1 MRMIRHALT
10 EAVYDW
16 ADDGVGPIRVID
28 RAGREGRFD
37 ANGRWV
43 QGDVRAADPEL
54 CRWISSGGPTAAG
67 PGSQSRRFD
76 TQEVIA

>member
-28 RAGREGRFD
+28 RTGRENSDFRS
-37 ANGRWV
+37 
-43 QGDVRAADPEL
+43 DVRE
-54 CRWISSGGPTAAG
+54 RTQVAG
-67 PGSQSRRFD
+67 
-76 TQEVIA
+76 